1 MVVDLLQLSSDSFS
15 SSSGMDRGNFSSWI
29 GDQVN
34 DINDS
39 STEIDEECYGASY
52 DDLKLYNKISFWVEL
67 VAQNIIAII
76 GIVTNIIAL
85 PILCK

>member
-1 MVVDLLQLSSDSFS
+1 
-15 SSSGMDRGNFSSWI
+15 MDTENFTSWI
-29 GDQVN
+29 EDGQPDFNESSEEVDDQ
-34 DINDS
+34 
-39 STEIDEECYGASY
+39 CYGASY
-52 DDLKLYNKISFWVEL
+52 EDLKLYNKISFWVEL